1 MVKPGEKR
9 PAQRQKI
16 IVDLFQKPAKT
27 TRGISDRSKTPSF
40 VVGQNNELSPSLPG
54 ENNELS
60 PSSVVGQNNELSPS
74 LPGENI
80 ELSPPLPGENNEL
93 SPSSVVA
100 SCPLVVGENPTFS
113 SSKPQSDTKL
123 PKAST
128 LSNWRLGDG
137 VKPLKAT
144 GTRWI
149 DHRIR
154 AMGRLVDKFGLYT
167 RHLKEFIDAEKKSKV
182 RATVTGKLDKILDAQ
197 VLLRSAFL
205 KDLVTPANIFSLVTQ
220 KQDPNVMETVEAV
233 EKTSRNYKKLL
244 RKFKRD
250 NNQVFELPTLK
261 AVISE
266 MEGNNE
272 LDGEPMYQGQRLKYN
287 RRGKQYIA
295 DHCVYLVESII
306 NCYNERYWFDEEE
319 EEKTNG
325 DDVTT
330 NDHLVFHICKV
341 LNASTWPKL
350 PNDDSNDDNIL
361 RTQLQSVS
369 RVYAQF
375 SAMEVFKHVDKDSVI
390 DGYVEVVRF
399 CQRYLDYENSNQVE
413 LWHKVLLQCKDKPE
427 WHGIGLVIEI
437 CLCTPCSNATL
448 ERFFNQLKIVKTDQ
462 RTALSSSSLNSILR
476 IKLRQIPLKTFH
488 DEFADKVV
496 SHWCNEKGR
505 RVHQK
510 QRKGYKKKAS
520 SVKSRKQ
527 FDIAEFTLD
536 DPSSDDSRDEI
547 ASSDSSDDDMI

>member
-1 MVKPGEKR
+1 
-9 PAQRQKI
+9 
-16 IVDLFQKPAKT
+16 
-27 TRGISDRSKTPSF
+27 
-40 VVGQNNELSPSLPG
+40 
-54 ENNELS
+54 
-60 PSSVVGQNNELSPS
+60 
-74 LPGENI
+74 
-80 ELSPPLPGENNEL
+80 
-93 SPSSVVA
+93 
-100 SCPLVVGENPTFS
+100 
-113 SSKPQSDTKL
+113 
-123 PKAST
+123 
-128 LSNWRLGDG
+128 
-137 VKPLKAT
+137 
-144 GTRWI
+144 
-149 DHRIR
+149 
-154 AMGRLVDKFGLYT
+154 
-167 RHLKEFIDAEKKSKV
+167 
-182 RATVTGKLDKILDAQ
+182 
-197 VLLRSAFL
+197 
-205 KDLVTPANIFSLVTQ
+205 
-220 KQDPNVMETVEAV
+220 METVEAV

-250 NNQVFELPTLK
+250 NNQVFELPILK

-272 LDGEPMYQGQRLKYN
+272 LDGEPMYQGQRLKYY

-306 NCYNERYWFDEEE
+306 NCYNERYWFDNDE

-375 SAMEVFKHVDKDSVI
+375 SAMEVFKHVNKDGVI

-488 DEFADKVV
+488 DEFADKVG
-496 SHWCNEKGR
+496 SHWYNEKDR
-505 RVHQK
+505 RIHQ
-510 QRKGYKKKAS
+510 
-520 SVKSRKQ
+520 
-527 FDIAEFTLD
+527 
-536 DPSSDDSRDEI
+536 
-547 ASSDSSDDDMI
+547 